1 MKGWESQ
8 LPASFPIDRLL
19 RDAVADAE
27 RRKHRRRRRYRA
39 VTTGSFASLLIASA
53 VVFAS
58 RNDPPEQVRAG
69 PGPAPTPTSEVR
81 EGGLSADVVAPVA
94 ANGKIAF
101 IRSTGPDDAAPKLYV
116 MHEDGSEQTMIAETT
131 QGSALTWSPDGAR
144 LAFSDVGGIYVVNA
158 DGSGEQRVPGTS
170 RSDQWPAWSPDGTK
184 LAVRSLSDDMT
195 GGIYLVNVDGSG
207 RKQLTD
213 GMMDVDPTWSPD
225 GTRIAFSRFDDIF
238 VVNADGSSLTRL
250 ARIEG
255 IEDAPAWSPDGRQI
269 AFRHN
274 STISVVDVD
283 GGRARQL
290 VSPGGTALADP
301 AGRGANK
308 LAVGRGDPNDPQW
321 SPDGTRIAFTIFQ
334 TGENCSIWVMN
345 ADGSGQSQ
353 LTDNR
358 TCDRDPAWQPLP

>member
-8 LPASFPIDRLL
+8 LPASFPVDRLY
-19 RDAVADAE
+19 RDAVREAE
-27 RRKHRRRRRYRA
+27 QRRDRRRRRYREITA
-39 VTTGSFASLLIASA
+39 GAFAFLLISSA
-53 VVFAS
+53 VVLAS

-69 PGPAPTPTSEVR
+69 PGPVLAPTSDVP
-81 EGGLSADVVAPVA
+81 EGGLSADVVTPAA

-101 IRSTGPDDAAPKLYV
+101 MRSIGSPGDAPKLYV
-116 MHEDGSEQTMIAETT
+116 MNEDGSGQTMIAETT
-131 QGSALTWSPDGAR
+131 RGSDLTWSPDGAM
-144 LAFSDVGGIYVVNA
+144 LAFADVGGIYVVNA
-158 DGSGEQRVPGTS
+158 DGSDERRVPGTS
-170 RSDQWPAWSPDGTK
+170 NSDQWPAWSPDGAQ
-184 LAVRSLSDDMT
+184 LAVRTLSDDMT
-195 GGIYLVNVDGSG
+195 GGIYIVNVDGSG
-207 RKQLTD
+207 RRQLTD
-213 GMMDVDPTWSPD
+213 GLMDAHPTWSPD
-225 GTRIAFSRFDDIF
+225 GKRIAFTRFDDIF
-238 VVNADGSSLTRL
+238 VVNADGRSLTRL

-283 GGRARQL
+283 GGKARQL
-290 VSPGGTALADP
+290 ASPGGTGLADP

-308 LAVGRGDPNDPQW
+308 LAVGRGDPNHPQW
-321 SPDGTRIAFTIFQ
+321 SPDGKRIVFTIYQ

-345 ADGSGQSQ
+345 ADGSAQSQ